1 MTWNTLAT
9 KPELEGFYL
18 VCKADEPEPAS
29 WHSAVIFFCKKHDPK
44 GVWHIE
50 ENFFGDPT
58 HWAEIPDVA

>member
-1 MTWNTLAT
+1 M
-9 KPELEGFYL
+9 

-29 WHSAVIFFCKKHDPK
+29 WHSAVVFFCKKDDPQ

-50 ENFFGDPT
+50 DSDFEGDPT